1 MCPHHSDDSPK
12 LNPLDAE
19 RERRIADEVEAHR
32 LKLIAMREQFRKD
45 FQAAFGPYAE
55 AGTDG
60 DTLDPA
66 VDAAIDDFF
75 QRIEQLYL
83 PEEDKPAA

>member
-1 MCPHHSDDSPK
+1 MCPHHSDDLPE

-19 RERRIADEVEAHR
+19 RERRIAAEVEAHR
-32 LKLIAMREQFRKD
+32 LKLIAMRERLRKD

-55 AGTDG
+55 AGADG

-75 QRIEQLYL
+75 QHIEQLYL